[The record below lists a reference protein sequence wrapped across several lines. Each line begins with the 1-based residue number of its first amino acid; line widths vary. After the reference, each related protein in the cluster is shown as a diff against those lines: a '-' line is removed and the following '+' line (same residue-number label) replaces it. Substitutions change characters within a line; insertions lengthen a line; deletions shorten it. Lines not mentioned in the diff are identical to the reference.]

1 MPSDEFIPQLEFG
14 IAKMALEKRDL
25 KTARTQFAGVVEKY
39 PKSDIA
45 PEAQYWVGVVDFQ
58 ITNDINAEINA
69 IFKMFIKPVF
79 LHLLQ

>member
-1 MPSDEFIPQLEFG
+1 
-14 IAKMALEKRDL
+14 MALEKRDL

-58 ITNDINAEINA
+58 VTNDVDAEINA
-69 IFKMFIKPVF
+69 WKKIIEDYPESIWARKVSGAIPDEKE
-79 LHLLQ
+79 